1 MSLKARLKLAL
12 SHDGKK
18 RTQAELARACGI
30 KPPSVSSWFSGE
42 TLSLEGENLVRAAG
56 YLGVNPHWLAIG
68 EGQMVGESKSP
79 ANDQFSG
86 MPDRLKAVTLTIA
99 GMFRVVPEDQWAGAL
114 LKIAELMQ
122 KDRRFP

>member
-12 SHDGKK
+12 RHDGKK

-30 KPPSVSSWFSGE
+30 KPPSVSSWFSGD

-56 YLGVNPHWLAIG
+56 YLGVNPHWLATG
-68 EGQMVGESKSP
+68 EGQMIGELKSP
-79 ANDQFSG
+79 SNDHFTS
-86 MPDRLKAVTLTIA
+86 MPDKLKAITLTIA
-99 GMFRVVPEDQWAGAL
+99 GMFRVVPEDQWAAAL

-122 KDRRFP
+122 QDRRFP